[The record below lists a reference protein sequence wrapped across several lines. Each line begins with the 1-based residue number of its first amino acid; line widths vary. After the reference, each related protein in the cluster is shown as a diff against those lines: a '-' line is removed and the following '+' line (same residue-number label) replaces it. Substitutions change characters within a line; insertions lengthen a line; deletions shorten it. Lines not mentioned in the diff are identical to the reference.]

1 MLAKWRKDL
10 PVQREVEIE
19 ILIENCVP
27 LFPDHSLG
35 SSHNLVYFFGGV
47 LLDDMGI
54 ISAQYGI
61 NIATNEI
68 KETDDSVPQ

>member
-1 MLAKWRKDL
+1 MFL
-10 PVQREVEIE
+10 
-19 ILIENCVP
+19 C
-27 LFPDHSLG
+27 FFYPDRGLG
-35 SSHNLVYFFGGV
+35 SSHNLVYCFRDV

-54 ISAQYGI
+54 IATQYGI